1 MGSLGAWRSN
11 GIISNI
17 WRNWEADFYFSL
29 FPGREMRGAL
39 GFPGEGELNLPVLCP
54 VNSSPHAG
62 MAEDEPDAKSPKT
75 GGRAPSGGA
84 EAGEPTT
91 LLQRLRGTIS

>member
-1 MGSLGAWRSN
+1 MVRKRRLE
-11 GIISNI
+11 
-17 WRNWEADFYFSL
+17 NWEADFYFSL
-29 FPGREMRGAL
+29 FLGREMRGAL
-39 GFPGEGELNLPVLCP
+39 GFPGEGELNLRVLCP

-84 EAGEPTT
+84 